1 MEALFLNKQDTFIEK
16 ASKPAEELMLL
27 AKGDG
32 VEIMFQN
39 IQPGEIFIVSPGENE
54 DLMEFFYIIDGSI
67 TCQEKK
73 SESVLHQGDYFYVHG
88 LKEDVFFKT
97 NNHVKMLYVSTQP
110 VFHLLSSEI
119 AELTNIATTI
129 ESKDLYTYNHNKRLH
144 DYAMKVAHKMHLSK
158 ERLEKLLY
166 AALFHDLGKI
176 NIPDEILNKPGL
188 LTNEEFEYIKKHPSD
203 GKNLVEKTYLKN
215 IGVIIEQH
223 HERLDGSGYP
233 HGLTSDK
240 IVLEAKI
247 IAVVDSFDAMISERP
262 YHNGMTNEAAMEEL
276 KQLSGKLYDRKIVN
290 ILEEVLKEENKLQ

>member
-39 IQPGEIFIVSPGENE
+39 IQPGEIFIVSPGESE
-54 DLMEFFYIIDGSI
+54 ELMEFFYIIEGSI

-73 SESVLHQGDYFYVHG
+73 NECILQQGDYFYVHS

-97 NNHVKMLYVSTQP
+97 NNYVKMLYVSSQP
-110 VFHLLSSEI
+110 IFHLLSSEI

-144 DYAMKVAHKMHLSK
+144 EYAMKVAHKMNLSK
-158 ERLEKLLY
+158 ESLEKLLY

-176 NIPDEILNKPGL
+176 NTPDEILNKPGL
-188 LTNEEFEYIKKHPSD
+188 LTIKEFEYIKRHPID
-203 GKNLVEKTYLKN
+203 GKNLVEKTFLKN
-215 IGVIIEQH
+215 IGKIIEQH

-233 HGLTSDK
+233 WGLKSDE

-262 YHNGMTNEAAMEEL
+262 YHKGMTVEAAMDEL
-276 KQLSGKLYDRKIVN
+276 KQLSGKLYDHRIVN
-290 ILEEVLKEENKLQ
+290 IFEEVLKEERKL

>member
-1 MEALFLNKQDTFIEK
+1 METLFLNKQDTFIEK
-16 ASKPAEELMLL
+16 TLKPAEELMLL

-39 IQPGEIFIVSPGENE
+39 ILPGEIFIVSPGESE
-54 DLMEFFYIIDGSI
+54 ELMEFFYIIEGSI
-67 TCQEKK
+67 TCQKK
-73 SESVLHQGDYFYVHG
+73 ENECILQQGDYFYVYS

-97 NNHVKMLYVSTQP
+97 NNYVKMLYVSSQP
-110 VFHLLSSEI
+110 IFHLLSSEI

-129 ESKDLYTYNHNKRLH
+129 ESKDVYTYNHNKKLH
-144 DYAMKVAHKMHLSK
+144 EYAMKVAHKMNLSK
-158 ERLEKLLY
+158 ESLEKLLY

-176 NIPDEILNKPGL
+176 NTPDEILNKPGL
-188 LTNEEFEYIKKHPSD
+188 LTIKEFEYIKRHPID

-215 IGVIIEQH
+215 IGKIIEQH

-233 HGLTSDK
+233 WGLKSDE

-262 YHNGMTNEAAMEEL
+262 YHKAMTVEAAIDEL
-276 KQLSGKLYDRKIVN
+276 KQLSDKLYDRKIVN
-290 ILEEVLKEENKLQ
+290 ILEEVLKEERKL